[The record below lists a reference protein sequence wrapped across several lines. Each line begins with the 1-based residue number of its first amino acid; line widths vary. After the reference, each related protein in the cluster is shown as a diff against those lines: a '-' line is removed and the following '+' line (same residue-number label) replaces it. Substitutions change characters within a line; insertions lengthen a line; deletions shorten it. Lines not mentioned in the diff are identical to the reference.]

1 MGGNISRDP
10 LTTTTTN
17 HHSKKL
23 RSGFR
28 NNSATPTVLTTSQE
42 NHNTTTAVAEE
53 KGSIIQH
60 PSKRIIHGRTYHANP
75 DSTYMLPRDDI
86 EIDRLHEEHFV
97 IKELLGL

>member
-42 NHNTTTAVAEE
+42 NHTTTAVAEE